1 MERVL
6 SRKKVLSKKVHIC
19 DASYYWCESGYA
31 LEDCDTNDQRL
42 IVEAALADGWK
53 ILPGQLYLR
62 VNGIHEGS
70 ICSYKAR
77 IGMDAVCRDL
87 GLFDD

>member
-1 MERVL
+1 MDRVL
-6 SRKKVLSKKVHIC
+6 SQKNIVARKTHLC
-19 DASYYWCESGYA
+19 DASYHWRESGYA
-31 LEDCDTNDQRL
+31 LVDCDTDDQRL
-42 IVEAALADGWK
+42 IVEAAQACGWK

-62 VNGIHEGS
+62 VTVIHEGS
-70 ICSYKAR
+70 ICTYRAR